1 MNQAN
6 ASFRIDGRTALVT
19 GASSGLG
26 RHFAGV
32 LARSGARVV
41 IAARR
46 AERLEALKQDLLKE
60 GLSAR
65 ASSLDVT
72 QPLQVQE
79 FFNELETSDWLPDI
93 VVNCAG
99 IAASRPLLSQ
109 TLADWDTV
117 MDTNL
122 KGAWLIS
129 QEAVRRLV
137 NRQQGG
143 AIINIGSIIG
153 ERVAGGVVSYCASK
167 AGLHHL
173 TRAMALEVA
182 KWGVRVNALAPGY
195 ISTELNAEF
204 LNSPAGERLKS
215 RIPQQRFGQPE
226 DLDGPLLLLASDA
239 GRFITGAVL
248 AVDGGHLV
256 SSL

>member
-1 MNQAN
+1 MTQTDPM
-6 ASFRIDGRTALVT
+6 FRLAGHTALVT

-26 RHFAGV
+26 RHFAGL
-32 LARSGARVV
+32 LARNGARVV
-41 IAARR
+41 AAARR
-46 AERLEALKQDLLKE
+46 SDRLQSLVQTLSQE
-60 GLSAR
+60 GLAAR
-65 ASSLDVT
+65 ACSLDVT
-72 QPLQVQE
+72 EAEQMKD
-79 FFNELETSDWLPDI
+79 FFQELETTDWLPDI

-99 IAASRPLLSQ
+99 IAASKPLLSQ
-109 TLADWDTV
+109 TLADWDSV

-122 KGAWLIS
+122 KGAWLVS
-129 QEAVRRLV
+129 QEAIRRLV
-137 NRQQGG
+137 SRQQGG

-182 KWGVRVNALAPGY
+182 KLGIRVNALAPGY
-195 ISTELNAEF
+195 IRTELNAEF

-239 GRFITGAVL
+239 GRFITGTVL

>member
-1 MNQAN
+1 MTQTDPM
-6 ASFRIDGRTALVT
+6 FRLAGHTALVT

-26 RHFAGV
+26 RHFAGL
-32 LARSGARVV
+32 LARNGARVV
-41 IAARR
+41 AAARR
-46 AERLEALKQDLLKE
+46 SDRLESLVQTLSQE
-60 GLSAR
+60 GLAAR
-65 ASSLDVT
+65 ARSLDVT
-72 QPLQVQE
+72 EAEQMKD
-79 FFNELETSDWLPDI
+79 FFQELETTDWLPDI

-99 IAASRPLLSQ
+99 IAASKPLLSQ
-109 TLADWDTV
+109 TLADWDSV

-122 KGAWLIS
+122 KGAWLVS
-129 QEAVRRLV
+129 QEAIRRLV

-182 KWGVRVNALAPGY
+182 KLGIRVNALAPGY
-195 ISTELNAEF
+195 IRTELNAEF

-239 GRFITGAVL
+239 GRFITGTVL

>member
-137 NRQQGG
+137 NRQLGG

>member
-137 NRQQGG
+137 NRQLGG

-204 LNSPAGERLKS
+204 LSSPAGERLKS

>member
-99 IAASRPLLSQ
+99 IAASKPLLSQ

-143 AIINIGSIIG
+143 TIINIGSIIG

>member
-182 KWGVRVNALAPGY
+182 KLGIRVNALAPGY

>member
-1 MNQAN
+1 MNQAT

-99 IAASRPLLSQ
+99 IAASKPLLSQ

-204 LNSPAGERLKS
+204 LNSPAGERLKL

>member
-6 ASFRIDGRTALVT
+6 VSFRIDGRTALVT

-26 RHFAGV
+26 KHFAGV

-41 IAARR
+41 LSARR
-46 AERLEALKQDLLKE
+46 ADRLKALEQALLKE

-65 ASSLDVT
+65 TISLDVT
-72 QPLQVQE
+72 EPLQVQE
-79 FFNELETSDWLPDI
+79 LFNTLETSDWLPDI

-109 TLADWDTV
+109 TLADWDAV

-182 KWGVRVNALAPGY
+182 KWGIRVNALAPGY

>member
-99 IAASRPLLSQ
+99 IAASKPLLSQ

-204 LNSPAGERLKS
+204 LNSPAGERLKL

>member
-137 NRQQGG
+137 NRKQGG

-204 LNSPAGERLKS
+204 LNSPAGERLKL

>member
-204 LNSPAGERLKS
+204 LSSPAGERLKS

>member
-182 KWGVRVNALAPGY
+182 KLGIRVNALAPGY

-204 LNSPAGERLKS
+204 LSSPAGERLKS

>member
-1 MNQAN
+1 MNQAT

-65 ASSLDVT
+65 ASSLDVM

-99 IAASRPLLSQ
+99 IAASKPLLSQ

-143 AIINIGSIIG
+143 TIINIGSIIG

>member
-99 IAASRPLLSQ
+99 VAASRPLLSQ

-137 NRQQGG
+137 NRQLGG

>member
-1 MNQAN
+1 MNQAT

-65 ASSLDVT
+65 ASSLDVM

-99 IAASRPLLSQ
+99 IAASKPLLSQ

-143 AIINIGSIIG
+143 TIINIGSIIG

-204 LNSPAGERLKS
+204 LNSPAGERLKL

>member
-1 MNQAN
+1 MTQPDTM
-6 ASFRIDGRTALVT
+6 FRLAGHTALVT

-26 RHFAGV
+26 RHFAGL

-41 IAARR
+41 AAARR
-46 AERLEALKQDLLKE
+46 SDRLESLVQTLSQE
-60 GLSAR
+60 GLAAR
-65 ASSLDVT
+65 ACSLDVT
-72 QPLQVQE
+72 QAEGVTACFDELQSSQ
-79 FFNELETSDWLPDI
+79 WLPDI
-93 VVNCAG
+93 IVNCAG
-99 IAASRPLLSQ
+99 VAVSKPLLSQ
-109 TLADWDTV
+109 TLTDWDTV

-129 QEAVRRLV
+129 QEAIRRLT

-143 AIINIGSIIG
+143 TIINIGSIIG

-167 AGLHHL
+167 AGLHQL

-182 KWGVRVNALAPGY
+182 KLGIRVNALAPGY
-195 ISTELNAEF
+195 IRTELNGEF